1 MNMMK
6 HIENYNKKIIHKF
19 FRHYQLNQVTFQ
31 LLKIWIP
38 LVQMN
43 ARRNIKLKM
52 LNVYKEKPKF
62 KLKTDIYLRN
72 I

>member
-1 MNMMK
+1 
-6 HIENYNKKIIHKF
+6 
-19 FRHYQLNQVTFQ
+19 
-31 LLKIWIP
+31 
-38 LVQMN
+38 MN

-72 I
+72 IWNSYRKKAALFWDWKIDYWFDKI